1 MNKLKITSLALLLG
15 LVVFSGCKP
24 DPDPEPSPE
33 EVQTALLVGTW
44 AVSSVTFDNTAR
56 DWAGFSL
63 AFTDGAYTS
72 TGSPEGEEGV
82 WKTTG
87 TWEFVGK
94 GTDNVNVNK
103 FTRDDDVEVSITVI
117 DANNLTMTF
126 AYDEAVNGKISGITG
141 SWVFK
146 MTK

>member
-1 MNKLKITSLALLLG
+1 MKNLKITSLALLLG
-15 LVVFSGCKP
+15 LAVIYSCKT
-24 DPDPEPSPE
+24 DPPPEPSPE
-33 EVQTALLVGTW
+33 EAQTALLVGTW

-72 TGSPEGEEGV
+72 TGSPSGEEGV
-82 WKTTG
+82 WKTSG
-87 TWEFVGK
+87 TWQFVGK

-103 FTRDDDVEVSITVI
+103 FTRDDDVDVSISVI
-117 DANNLTMTF
+117 DANNLTLTF
-126 AYDEAVNGKISGITG
+126 NYDEAVNGKISGITG